1 MAGIG
6 GRGGGAGARHR
17 RRRRVSVPNWIGG
30 GGSWRP
36 RGCGRGGGGIR
47 SRRGGRA
54 GRTGAETR
62 TGFRHGWGGRTRAAE
77 RVGRRGNAAGV
88 RHGGRGGRTGRYLG
102 RGLRADGPQA
112 PGGLLGRFR
121 GGARGAGRRRG
132 AVARTWRYDAAR
144 RARTGG
150 AARGPTGRGLRIR
163 TVGGPHRGAG
173 GGLRGRGAGGPP
185 SGRGTVAACLAAGRR
200 RCVRETGRGLRRG
213 RGQRSG
219 VSRGGHTE
227 VREVGTGVRGA
238 DRDAVRIGR
247 RAGAAR
253 RVRGGVG
260 TQFSLTLEPRRP
272 AGITVAVVGRPGGVG
287 LGDRTGRRDAVRV
300 AARSGRRAAVGCA
313 AAPWPGLPI
322 ASAAAPRR
330 PALVRGLTLVARRGR
345 GGRGAAGGE
354 RVEGFRAAPGGPHA
368 GGLGGR
374 VQRGVGVGR
383 GRGGLLWLPV
393 RRALA
398 DRRGLGRAR
407 WDGGVLRVRAH
418 APPVSSRPGRLPVR
432 GPSSLRSTARRRICP
447 SRTRI
452 PVRMDRHPGAGCAA
466 VVVPP
471 YVRVTLRV
479 APAGTGTSPRARGIC
494 PERPPTLR

>member
-345 GGRGAAGGE
+345 GGRGAAGANALKGSE
-354 RVEGFRAAPGGPHA
+354 PRQGTTRRWTRRSSPAWGRCRAGARWSPVVAGPPGPGRPAGAGAGAVGWRRAARPCSCT
-368 GGLGGR
+368 
-374 VQRGVGVGR
+374 
-383 GRGGLLWLPV
+383 
-393 RRALA
+393 
-398 DRRGLGRAR
+398 
-407 WDGGVLRVRAH
+407 
-418 APPVSSRPGRLPVR
+418 PVSSRPGRLPVR